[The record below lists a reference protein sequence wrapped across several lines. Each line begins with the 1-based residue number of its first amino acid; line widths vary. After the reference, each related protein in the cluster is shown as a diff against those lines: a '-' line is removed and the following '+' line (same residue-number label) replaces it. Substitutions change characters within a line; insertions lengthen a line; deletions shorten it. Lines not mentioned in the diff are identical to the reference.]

1 MNKFVLLGLNARGE
15 LQQFD
20 LLAGELEDA
29 QQEAVRRARQAGVQ
43 MVEVCAAGA
52 GGVRLS
58 RRHFSLAGL
67 FRRSRFDLSLF
78 VYELL
83 ALLRAGLALTEALET
98 LDERWRHNRSRA
110 AAEEKS
116 HYVLPELI
124 RLMQQGKSFSTALAA
139 HPDCFSRLFVAMVAA
154 SEQTGGM
161 TQALERYLDYHGQ
174 VSLVRQKMIS
184 ASLYPVM
191 LLVTGTAVA
200 FFLVWFLAPRFGH
213 VYEGMTHTELPLLSQ
228 WLISFGLFVNDHT
241 VASLVCL
248 AVTLSAAV
256 ALPMRPAVQQRCLA
270 LLGRIAWIGGMLK
283 LMQLARFYRSLGML
297 LQGGVALLPSL
308 EMTRD
313 LLPPLL
319 QAGLTRSMLGIAQ
332 GQKMSGSLQ
341 QEGLMTSVASRL
353 LRAGERNGQIA
364 GMLEQAALFHE
375 REIAQWVDRFARL
388 VEPVLMLAMGLGIGL
403 IVILLYLPVFDLAG
417 SLQ

>member
-1 MNKFVLLGLNARGE
+1 MTKFVLLGLNARGE

-20 LLAGELEDA
+20 LLAANRKDA
-29 QQEAVRRARQAGVQ
+29 QQEGVRCARQAGVQ
-43 MVEVCAAGA
+43 MVEVCGAGA
-52 GGVRLS
+52 GTAGSPRE
-58 RRHFSLAGL
+58 RISLADL
-67 FRRSRFDLSLF
+67 FRRKRFDLSLF

-98 LDERWRHNRSRA
+98 LDERWRQNGACTSV
-110 AAEEKS
+110 EEKG

-124 RLMQQGKSFSTALAA
+124 RLMQEGKSFSAALAR
-139 HPDCFSRLFVAMVAA
+139 HPDCFSGLFVAMVAA

-161 TQALERYLDYHGQ
+161 TQALERYLQYDAQ
-174 VSLVRQKMIS
+174 VTLVRQKMIA
-184 ASLYPVM
+184 ASLYPAM
-191 LLVTGTAVA
+191 LLMTGTVVA

-228 WLISFGLFVNDHT
+228 WLISFGLFVSNHT
-241 VASLVCL
+241 TASLASLIATL
-248 AVTLSAAV
+248 AAAV
-256 ALPMRPAVQQRCLA
+256 ALPMRPTVQQQCLA
-270 LLGRIAWIGGMLK
+270 MLGRIEWIGGMLK

-308 EMTRD
+308 EMTRE
-313 LLPPLL
+313 LLPLTL
-319 QAGLTRSMLGIAQ
+319 QAGLTRSILSIAQ
-332 GQKMSGSLQ
+332 GKKMSQSLQ
-341 QEGLMTSVASRL
+341 HENLMTSVALRL

-375 REIAQWVDRFARL
+375 REIMQWVERFARL
-388 VEPVLMLAMGLGIGL
+388 VEPVLMLVMGLGIGL
-403 IVILLYLPVFDLAG
+403 IVVLLYLPIFDLAG